1 MNQARGRRGAR
12 LGATVSVVVV
22 LLVIGAVVITG
33 IVAAL
38 RWGDAHIA
46 SGRCSAGGH
55 WLEADQTA
63 NAALIVGTTLRRD
76 LPARAGTIGIATAM
90 QESRMRPIDYGDRDS
105 LGMFQQRPSQGW
117 GTPEQVQDPVYA
129 TETFFDHLVRVPD
142 YTELE
147 VTVAAQAVQRSA
159 FPDAYAQHEDLA
171 RAFASALTGW
181 SPAALTCDL
190 DPVSHQDEEATESVA
205 QEAATLLARDLG
217 LEGQVTADLLR
228 VDATSLPG
236 ADGDAGRAAW
246 AVAAWAVATAPVTA
260 VGTVQVA
267 DRAWHRGEEGWQE
280 VPGEPVPA
288 GTVRIGA

>member
-1 MNQARGRRGAR
+1 MAGTNTPRRRG
-12 LGATVSVVVV
+12 LGTAVGVSVVFVAT
-22 LLVIGAVVITG
+22 IAG

-38 RWGDAHIA
+38 RWTDTAVA
-46 SGRCSAGGH
+46 SDRCTVGGH
-55 WLEADQTA
+55 SLAADQSA
-63 NAALIVGTTLRRD
+63 NAALIVGTTLKRE

-159 FPDAYAQHEDLA
+159 FPDAYAQHEDLS

-181 SPAALTCDL
+181 SPASLTCDL
-190 DPVSHQDEEATESVA
+190 APTGSADEAESA
-205 QEAATLLARDLG
+205 QVLAEITALLERDLALTGEHVGGQVRIDAAALPG
-217 LEGQVTADLLR
+217 LE
-228 VDATSLPG
+228 DAE
-236 ADGDAGRAAW
+236 RAAW
-246 AVAAWAVATAPVTA
+246 AVASWAVATASVTGA
-260 VGTVQVA
+260 QSVQVA
-267 DRAWHRGEEGWQE
+267 DQAWQRGQEGWQAA
-280 VPGEPVPA
+280 PDTALPA
-288 GTVRIGA
+288 GSVAIGG